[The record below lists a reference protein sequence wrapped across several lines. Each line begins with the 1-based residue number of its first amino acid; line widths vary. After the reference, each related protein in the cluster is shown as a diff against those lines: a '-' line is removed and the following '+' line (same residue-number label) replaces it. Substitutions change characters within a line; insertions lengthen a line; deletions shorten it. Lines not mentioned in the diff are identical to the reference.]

1 MVKWLAS
8 LFRAIRTLWQA
19 GHAGKEAATW
29 VPDSPSQLITAW
41 HQARNSQS
49 LGFILNQARISKGL
63 SLLQLQTG
71 TGINATY
78 LVKLEHNLINQPSIF
93 VLVQLAEAL
102 DLDLRQLI
110 LRLDPRAYSPEDL
123 LALERRWRLCLL
135 AQPGNRNGILMLEAI
150 SLIWAQIGTRTS
162 GSR

>member
-1 MVKWLAS
+1 MVKWLNA
-8 LFRAIRTLWQA
+8 LFNAMRTLWRRNFA
-19 GHAGKEAATW
+19 DPVGTW
-29 VPDSPSQLITAW
+29 VPDSPAQLITAW
-41 HQARNSQS
+41 QHVRNTQS

-78 LVKLEHNLINQPSIF
+78 LVKLEHNLVTQPSIF

-102 DLDLRQLI
+102 DLDLRQVI
-110 LRLDPRAYSPEDL
+110 LRLDPRSYSAEDL

-150 SLIWAQIGTRTS
+150 SLLWAQS
-162 GSR
+162 SAQASR